1 MRSQQPQWL
10 TVSDVILSASATFTF
25 KTEEGNEK
33 VRKRL
38 RIIHRQL
45 QHLPGFSFQKCFHG
59 SNSKPM
65 IYRITSILTF
75 LPLRLKTL
83 SPVNKFCY
91 TRLTCKTLWFC
102 SCCITPLEIQWCA
115 RKPMISEDR
124 VSLRREKLS
133 VRPQSEALP
142 KNFYAQLLTDIIG
155 YTISP
160 ADMRKRWKP
169 VDEDRTQNQNEH
181 YPTLRMHS
189 IPACCR
195 QLPWLVHLDKNQK

>member
-1 MRSQQPQWL
+1 MANVQDTMILLMLDYTSGNSMMCKKANDLWGQGVF
-10 TVSDVILSASATFTF
+10 TVCEALHEAS
-25 KTEEGNEK
+25 
-33 VRKRL
+33 V
-38 RIIHRQL
+38 
-45 QHLPGFSFQKCFHG
+45 C
-59 SNSKPM
+59 
-65 IYRITSILTF
+65 
-75 LPLRLKTL
+75 
-83 SPVNKFCY
+83 
-91 TRLTCKTLWFC
+91 
-102 SCCITPLEIQWCA
+102 
-115 RKPMISEDR
+115 
-124 VSLRREKLS
+124 
-133 VRPQSEALP
+133 EALP